1 MQDTFGRNIDYIR
14 LSVIDRCNLR
24 CIYCHDGCYEKM
36 PPDSIM
42 SYEEIII
49 IVKHLIKRGLKAVRI
64 TGGEP
69 LVRKDI
75 SFIVA
80 KLVALGIDV
89 SLTTNGTMLHEKA
102 EDLAA
107 AGLRRINIGID
118 CLDKGLFA
126 KITGFE
132 KLDKVISGINKSIE
146 VGFDP
151 IKINVVLIEGLND
164 DIEPWIKFAKEN
176 PVTVRF
182 IEVMPFVNGFKPVKN
197 DYIFKRLEKIGDPKE
212 ISLTGRGPAKHFSFE
227 GFKGNIGL
235 ISSVNESFCDSCTR
249 LRVNAQGQL
258 RGCLYSSH
266 THDYLSLVR
275 NGFSDE
281 KLRRLVDEVLESKPK
296 DKNGL
301 QPVENMCQIG
311 G

>member
-14 LSVIDRCNLR
+14 LSIIDRCNLR

-36 PPDSIM
+36 PPDSII

-49 IVKHLIKRGLKAVRI
+49 IVAHLIKRGLKAVRI

-69 LVRKDI
+69 LMRKDI
-75 SFIVA
+75 AFIVA

-89 SLTTNGTMLHEKA
+89 SLTTNGTLLYEKA
-102 EDLAA
+102 EELAE
-107 AGLRRINIGID
+107 AGLKRINIGID

-126 KITGFE
+126 KITGHEEF
-132 KLDKVISGINKSIE
+132 DKVINGINKSIE

-151 IKINVVLIEGLND
+151 IKINVVLVEGLND
-164 DIEPWIKFAKEN
+164 DIEPWIRFAKKN

-182 IEVMPFVNGFKPVKN
+182 IEVMPIVNGFKPVKN
-197 DYIFKRLEKIGDPKE
+197 DYIMRRLEKIGEPKE
-212 ISLTGRGPAKHFSFE
+212 ISLTGRGPAKHFSFT

-235 ISSVNESFCDSCTR
+235 ISSVNESFCESCTR
-249 LRVNAQGQL
+249 LRLNARGQL
-258 RGCLYSSH
+258 RGCLYSSR

-275 NGFSDE
+275 NGFSEE
-281 KLRRLVDEVLESKPK
+281 KLSRLIDEVLKNKPK